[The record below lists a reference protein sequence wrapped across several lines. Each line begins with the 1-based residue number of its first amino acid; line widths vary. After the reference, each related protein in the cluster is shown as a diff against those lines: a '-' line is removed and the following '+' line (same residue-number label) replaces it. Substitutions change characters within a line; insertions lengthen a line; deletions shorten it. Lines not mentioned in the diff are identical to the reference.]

1 MSIDV
6 RAQIRTVRKRWP
18 ILVLAVAA
26 SVGGTFFWTYR
37 QPRIF
42 EASCSVII
50 DSMAPQYLQGIKDVV
65 EMGTG
70 SYWGNREFYETQY
83 RIMTS
88 KDIALRAVDKL
99 GLVNDIDYPVPN
111 AAQVKNR
118 TPEMLAGMVAG
129 QTKIVPV
136 KESRIANIVVRDRL
150 PQRAALI
157 ANAMADAYIE
167 KNLEYKMEGS
177 RTAQDWFLDQ
187 AGDLAA
193 KLKKSETELFEFR
206 QRKQLLD
213 VSLDDKQSM
222 TSENMRTYNQKLAD
236 VRARIID
243 LESNRKFILA
253 AQNNIE
259 EQESLPEIRNNTIVQ
274 ALKTMHFDLLRK
286 KAELETTYGEKHPA
300 MERLKQQV
308 LTVNRDYVAEIR
320 KVLKS
325 LDTQYLALRESE
337 KSLASVMEKEKRQA
351 LEIAKVDVE
360 YRPLFR
366 EAENNQKLYQT
377 VTQRQKE
384 TGLSGLIRSNNVRTL
399 ERAVRNDAQV
409 SPRLMFNLSMALGL
423 GLTLGIGLAFLI
435 EALDNTLKSQEQVE
449 AILGVPVLGIV
460 PIIGDLGDRK
470 LTPEELR
477 DRDMGVFRDP
487 KSSAAE
493 SCRSIRTNLMFLSP
507 ERPLRSMVVTSP
519 GPQEGKT
526 TTAISLAI
534 STAMAGT
541 RVILVDTDLRRP
553 RVHRSFGMPNVTG
566 VSNLI
571 VGETTLDE
579 AVRHTEVPNLDV
591 LTCGPTPPNPAELLH
606 TDRFKNLIRDLTARY
621 DRVIFDS
628 PPISLVTDPAVIA
641 NLTDGVVL
649 VVRGGV
655 TTRDAAAYA
664 RRQLGDA
671 KAHIL
676 GAIINHVDLSDK
688 GYYYHYARYYRGYSK
703 YGRYYA
709 EESGKA

>member
-1 MSIDV
+1 MGIDV
-6 RAQIRTVRKRWP
+6 RAHVHTVRKRWP

-26 SVGGTFFWTYR
+26 SVGGTFAWTYR

-70 SYWGNREFYETQY
+70 SYWGNREFHETQY

-111 AAQVKNR
+111 TGQVKNR

-167 KNLEYKMEGS
+167 KNLEYKMEES
-177 RTAQDWFLDQ
+177 RTAQDWFLD
-187 AGDLAA
+187 
-193 KLKKSETELFEFR
+193 
-206 QRKQLLD
+206 
-213 VSLDDKQSM
+213 
-222 TSENMRTYNQKLAD
+222 
-236 VRARIID
+236 
-243 LESNRKFILA
+243 
-253 AQNNIE
+253 
-259 EQESLPEIRNNTIVQ
+259 
-274 ALKTMHFDLLRK
+274 
-286 KAELETTYGEKHPA
+286 
-300 MERLKQQV
+300 
-308 LTVNRDYVAEIR
+308 
-320 KVLKS
+320 
-325 LDTQYLALRESE
+325 
-337 KSLASVMEKEKRQA
+337 
-351 LEIAKVDVE
+351 
-360 YRPLFR
+360 
-366 EAENNQKLYQT
+366 
-377 VTQRQKE
+377 
-384 TGLSGLIRSNNVRTL
+384 
-399 ERAVRNDAQV
+399 
-409 SPRLMFNLSMALGL
+409 
-423 GLTLGIGLAFLI
+423 
-435 EALDNTLKSQEQVE
+435 
-449 AILGVPVLGIV
+449 
-460 PIIGDLGDRK
+460 
-470 LTPEELR
+470 
-477 DRDMGVFRDP
+477 
-487 KSSAAE
+487 
-493 SCRSIRTNLMFLSP
+493 
-507 ERPLRSMVVTSP
+507 LRSMVVTSP

-534 STAMAGT
+534 STAMGGT

-553 RVHRSFGMPNVTG
+553 RVHRSVGLPNVTG

-571 VGETTLDE
+571 VGETTLE

-591 LTCGPTPPNPAELLH
+591 LTCGPTPPNPAEWLH
-606 TDRFKNLIRDLTARY
+606 TERFKNLIRDLTARY

-628 PPISLVTDPAVIA
+628 PPTSLVTDPAVIA
-641 NLTDGVVL
+641 NLTDGVML

-688 GYYYHYARYYRGYSK
+688 GYYYHYVRYYRGYSK

-709 EESGKA
+709 DASDGGKA